1 MMQTD
6 FECVDG
12 AVACSTLTV
21 EQACGCLRYAGV
33 RMSLVTLRSGI
44 EQGKLPFGIMIEG
57 DSRIFIIFKHQL
69 EEWVASVVGVSIDV
83 DAVLEG
89 VRNL

>member
-12 AVACSTLTV
+12 AVECSTLTV

-33 RMSLVTLRSGI
+33 RMTLETLRLGL
-44 EQGKLPFGIMIEG
+44 EQGKFPFGIMI
-57 DSRIFIIFKHQL
+57 DAKSRIFIIFRHKL
-69 EEWVASVVGVSIDV
+69 EEWIAEMVGISVDTEFVI
-83 DAVLEG
+83 EG
-89 VRNL
+89 VKNL

>member
-12 AVACSTLTV
+12 AVECSTLTV

-33 RMSLVTLRSGI
+33 RMTLETLRLGL
-44 EQGKLPFGIMIEG
+44 EQGKFPFGIMI
-57 DSRIFIIFKHQL
+57 DAKSRIFIIFRHKL
-69 EEWVASVVGVSIDV
+69 EEWIAEMVGISVDTEFVI
-83 DAVLEG
+83 EG
-89 VRNL
+89 VKKL